1 MVLGQKIKKLREL
14 KNFSQEHMADELGLT
29 QGAYSKIETGE
40 TDVPYTRLEQI
51 AKILGIRPEDI
62 IAFNEHMVFNVMHNQ
77 TGNGLVIHNQ
87 ISQSEK
93 KLYEDIIEGLKKE
106 VEHLKSVL
114 DKLLMSE
121 K

>member
-14 KNFSQEHMADELGLT
+14 KNFTQEYMAEELGLT
-29 QGAYSKIETGE
+29 QSGYSKLESGE
-40 TDVPYTRLEQI
+40 VDVPFNRLEQI

-62 IAFNEHMVFNVMHNQ
+62 ITFNEHMVFNVMHNT

-87 ISQSEK
+87 VSQTEK
-93 KLYEDIIEGLKKE
+93 SLYEGQIETLKKE

-114 DKLLMSE
+114 EKLLLS